1 MTMTPDQET
10 SSLLV
15 IEFCRTHFRKL
26 GAVEFAKLGAR
37 PDDIAIGAIYSAVD
51 LAQHLEQT
59 GDTASAIAWA
69 RKALDELE
77 RQSLEQRPTVQ

>member
-1 MTMTPDQET
+1 MTHDEEVCSMQ
-10 SSLLV
+10 V
-15 IEFCRTHFRKL
+15 IDFCRTHFRKL

-69 RKALDELE
+69 RRALDELE
-77 RQSLEQRPTVQ
+77 RQSLERKPTVQ

>member
-1 MTMTPDQET
+1 MMMNRDEET
-10 SSLLV
+10 CSLLV

-26 GAVEFAKLGAR
+26 GVEQFAKLGAR